1 MQHRRGILS
10 SHYLD
15 GIWPQAHNC
24 SGRVS
29 EVLILQV
36 GATSPIFLPFLK
48 RSAAAGSWETD
59 PLWLHQPLALCLHR
73 SAARQFPWGLLP
85 PGLLAGPGTSQSL
98 SPARVGPPGLRAS
111 AEIPFL
117 LAAARSLHSS
127 WPSKTLHCLTK
138 GEF

>member
-1 MQHRRGILS
+1 MQHHRGILS

-29 EVLILQV
+29 EVLISQV

-59 PLWLHQPLALCLHR
+59 LLWLHQPLALSFTGALLDNSHGASCLQVSLLAPAPPR
-73 SAARQFPWGLLP
+73 LFLLPGWGLQGSGPQLSSLFSWQLP
-85 PGLLAGPGTSQSL
+85 EVSTAPGLVNPSL
-98 SPARVGPPGLRAS
+98 PD
-111 AEIPFL
+111 
-117 LAAARSLHSS
+117 
-127 WPSKTLHCLTK
+127 
-138 GEF
+138 